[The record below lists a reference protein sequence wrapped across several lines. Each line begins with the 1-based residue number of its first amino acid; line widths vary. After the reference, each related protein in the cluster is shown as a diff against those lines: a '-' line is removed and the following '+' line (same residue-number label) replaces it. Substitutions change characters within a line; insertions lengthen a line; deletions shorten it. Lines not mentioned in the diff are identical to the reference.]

1 VEGNQKMGLKKISLV
16 IPVHNEEENIP
27 IVYEEVKS
35 ILEKLFQMKGY
46 NYEIIFVNDGS
57 TDNTLEILKNLKQ
70 KDPFLRILNMDR
82 NRGQAAGLSAGF
94 FYAKG
99 DIIITM
105 DGDGQNDP
113 KYIKNLI
120 EKIEEGYKVVT
131 GYRIKR
137 KEPFITRV
145 LPSKIANWLISLVTG
160 LKVKDNGCSLKAYL
174 SSIPKKFQIPH
185 GFHRFIPAL
194 FGVKNKDVFEIPII
208 DRPRLHGKTHYGLKR
223 TFEVI
228 RDLLTIRFILWD
240 SIRYEKIFKYLF
252 ITFIALSFIG
262 IISFIVLR
270 KTLFFFLNSFLW
282 ILCICSYII
291 WKNLKRFNLAQKEK
305 VFKVEEIF

>member
-1 VEGNQKMGLKKISLV
+1 MEGNQKMGLKKISLV

>member
-1 VEGNQKMGLKKISLV
+1 MGLKKISLV

-131 GYRIKR
+131 GYRVKR